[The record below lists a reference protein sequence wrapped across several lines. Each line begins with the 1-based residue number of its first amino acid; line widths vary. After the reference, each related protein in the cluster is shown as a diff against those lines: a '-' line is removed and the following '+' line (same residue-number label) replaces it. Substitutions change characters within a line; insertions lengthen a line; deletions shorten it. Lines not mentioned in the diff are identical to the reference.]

1 MPFCSK
7 CGNQLGDNDKFCA
20 KCGAPIATVSQQTPV
35 QTQRTTTYEGA
46 IHKCPNCG
54 EFIGA
59 FTAQCPACGFEF
71 RDAKASSAVKEFER
85 QLQEIESRRTS
96 KKALTGVAQQFTQT
110 IGIKFRDSI
119 DEQKLNLIR
128 NFTVPNTKED
138 VMEFMILAVS
148 NIDDSAQD
156 GNKSEIEKN
165 ISAAWKAKTE
175 QAYNKAKLTFGT
187 DPDFVKIQTIYDA
200 KMHAIK
206 KNNAKR
212 IYIVLGGIALY
223 AAIMAFVFGM
233 IRFEHNKIE
242 KEDQRLNDVVSEIQ
256 VDIANGDYDSALF
269 KANTL
274 HFDSSLDHKKA
285 EDWDEQREDL
295 IELIEQKKAE
305 EE

>member
-7 CGNQLGDNDKFCA
+7 CGNQISDNDMFCA
-20 KCGAPIATVSQQTPV
+20 KCGAPKAPVSPQMPV

-54 EFIGA
+54 EVVGA

-96 KKALTGVAQQFTQT
+96 KTTLSGVAQQFTDV
-110 IGIKFRDSI
+110 IGIKRRDNT

-138 VMEFMILAVS
+138 VFEFMILAAS

-156 GNKSEIEKN
+156 ANKSEIEKN

-175 QAYNKAKLTFGT
+175 QVYNKAKLTFGT
-187 DPDFVKIQTIYDA
+187 EPDFIKIQSIYDA
-200 KMHAIK
+200 KMRAIK
-206 KNNAKR
+206 KNKTKSTLTVVAA
-212 IYIVLGGIALY
+212 LGGMI
-223 AAIMAFVFGM
+223 AIMAGCLVL
-233 IRFEHNKIE
+233 INVQHK
-242 KEDQRLNDVVSEIQ
+242 KEDRIEQQLNEVVAAIQ
-256 VDIANGDYDSALF
+256 VDIENHDYDSALI

-274 HFDSSLDHKKA
+274 HFDSSLSKSKA
-285 EDWDEQREDL
+285 EDWDEQREQL
-295 IELIEQKKAE
+295 IELIEEKKAE
-305 EE
+305 DK